1 MFWIFANDKDNS
13 LAPNN
18 TALGT
23 TFANGGRNFHDLNL
37 LACCGCLMTAKGLI
51 VLSIFLS
58 VYIFHGCLQI
68 GSQDSQDEWI
78 TFGDGNGMFE
88 MCRQ

>member
-23 TFANGGRNFHDLNL
+23 TFANGGRNFHDSNL
-37 LACCGCLMTAKGLI
+37 LTCGL
-51 VLSIFLS
+51 VL
-58 VYIFHGCLQI
+58 
-68 GSQDSQDEWI
+68 
-78 TFGDGNGMFE
+78 
-88 MCRQ
+88 

>member
-23 TFANGGRNFHDLNL
+23 TLANGGRNFHNSNL
-37 LACCGCLMTAKGLI
+37 LACGCLMTAKGLI
-51 VLSIFLS
+51 ILVIFLS
-58 VYIFHGCLQI
+58 VYIFSQLLA
-68 GSQDSQDEWI
+68 GSF
-78 TFGDGNGMFE
+78 T
-88 MCRQ
+88 RQSG

>member
-23 TFANGGRNFHDLNL
+23 TFANGGRNFHDSISL
-37 LACCGCLMTAKGLI
+37 LAACLMTAKGLI
-51 VLSIFLS
+51 ILVIFLS
-58 VYIFHGCLQI
+58 VYISSRLLAASLTGQSGWAVHL
-68 GSQDSQDEWI
+68 
-78 TFGDGNGMFE
+78 
-88 MCRQ
+88 R